1 MSQTITIPKS
11 TFDEILKRLYR
22 LEEIVF
28 GKKITTDKEYVKLSK
43 KAKLRYK
50 KIEEDLKKGKNLYTF
65 NDGDEAINF
74 LLQDKK

>member
-1 MSQTITIPKS
+1 MGQTITLPKS

-28 GKKITTDKEYVKLSK
+28 GKKIDSEKEYIRLSK

-50 KIEEDLKKGKNLYTF
+50 KMNEDIKKGENIYTF
-65 NDGDEAINF
+65 NDSDEAINF
-74 LLQDKK
+74 LLQDEK